1 VDYYYSNSKIVLR
14 DNSSSVE
21 AGLVASTVNELK
33 DASNNQ
39 IRLHDQNYRL
49 LKIKNPEIQIFPH
62 YLGMFAKNAIDG

>member
-1 VDYYYSNSKIVLR
+1 M
-14 DNSSSVE
+14 E
-21 AGLVASTVNELK
+21 AGLVAATVNELK